1 MNHVIYHS
9 PQGEKSEE
17 LFNLLTK
24 EFAEV
29 SKSKLDTELEE
40 NQDTLIIAFPDY
52 INFAN
57 NTETINTILTSGF
70 LQIQKFVQTRIKKK
84 FGQIICL
91 IDSSANGLN
100 YNSPANACFL
110 ASQAGFT
117 GMIKTLTKEY
127 SKRGIIGNVLYIDWQ
142 TINLSEIAKFVKC
155 LLDGHS
161 QLRGQVFALDGGKW
175 L

>member
-1 MNHVIYHS
+1 MSIIYHS
-9 PQGEKSEE
+9 PEGSKSEE
-17 LFNLLTK
+17 LFNLLNK
-24 EFAEV
+24 EFSETI
-29 SKSKLDTELEE
+29 SKSKLDLEIEE
-40 NQDTLIIAFPDY
+40 NQDTLIIAFPDHLSFDSNSEA
-52 INFAN
+52 INQ
-57 NTETINTILTSGF
+57 ILTKGF
-70 LQIQKFVQTRIKKK
+70 MQIQKFVQARIKKK

-100 YNSPANACFL
+100 YNFEANACFL
-110 ASQAGFT
+110 ASQAGFI

-142 TINLSEIAKFVKC
+142 SINLSEIAKFVKS

-161 QLRGQVFALDGGKW
+161 QLKGQVFALDGGKW